1 MSMPEIGRPGST
13 PHPAKEKQK
22 SRSRTSSTA
31 SRDASALPVNNA
43 KARDAVP
50 NRLRRRRTLDD
61 ELRRAGDKL
70 WDPDAL
76 SDDELAGGMETGELV
91 ALGTRSKKK
100 GFLKGGGGAGKPVF
114 MGVGHVQGAEDDGDD
129 EDEDGSPPPPVVRRR
144 KGTKVRERVET

>member
-31 SRDASALPVNNA
+31 SRDASAQNGA
-43 KARDAVP
+43 KGPDGPP
-50 NRLRRRRTLDD
+50 NRVRRRRTLDD

-70 WDPDAL
+70 WEPDAP
-76 SDDELAGGMETGELV
+76 SDDELVGGAESGELV

-114 MGVGHVQGAEDDGDD
+114 MGVGHVQGVEDDGDD
-129 EDEDGSPPPPVVRRR
+129 EDEDGSPPPPVSSRRR
-144 KGTKVRERVET
+144 KGVKAKERVE